1 MEREQHNKAHPK
13 SNYICKISGIH
24 TNGGVT
30 YQTVGGVPIKTLPR
44 TSSGSQW
51 PLTQL
56 TSFSPRN
63 ARATSAA
70 HDMRS
75 PVSSIL
81 TASLLPLTKV
91 RAGFR
96 MQWKQTVWML
106 IPITGMSMLTVLF
119 IVLWQAITHQTDSI
133 NQLQTR
139 MDDLELKLETNPSV
153 STQLLEQ
160 QLKQLQS
167 NQRSLE
173 DRLSRT
179 EREPQRLWP
188 RNVPVQPA
196 SPFSDLMP

>member
-1 MEREQHNKAHPK
+1 
-13 SNYICKISGIH
+13 
-24 TNGGVT
+24 
-30 YQTVGGVPIKTLPR
+30 
-44 TSSGSQW
+44 
-51 PLTQL
+51 
-56 TSFSPRN
+56 
-63 ARATSAA
+63 
-70 HDMRS
+70 
-75 PVSSIL
+75 
-81 TASLLPLTKV
+81 
-91 RAGFR
+91 

-106 IPITGMSMLTVLF
+106 IPITGMSMLAVLF
-119 IVLWQAITHQTDSI
+119 VVLWQAITHQTDSI

>member
-1 MEREQHNKAHPK
+1 
-13 SNYICKISGIH
+13 
-24 TNGGVT
+24 
-30 YQTVGGVPIKTLPR
+30 
-44 TSSGSQW
+44 
-51 PLTQL
+51 
-56 TSFSPRN
+56 
-63 ARATSAA
+63 
-70 HDMRS
+70 
-75 PVSSIL
+75 
-81 TASLLPLTKV
+81 
-91 RAGFR
+91 
-96 MQWKQTVWML
+96 MQWKQTIWML

-179 EREPQRLWP
+179 EQEPQRLWP